1 MSAFFVF
8 DLDGTL
14 VESLPGIAE
23 GLNRALVSV
32 GRSPHPQ
39 QAVRGMIGR
48 GAANLCAAALG
59 YADAAL
65 APADELEAL
74 HAAFRREYPQ
84 CWQGQGTV
92 PYAGVAEM
100 LARLVAAGARVAV
113 LSNKPHEVTEVMV
126 RTLFPDVPFEPVL
139 GHTGAF
145 PRKPAPDAL
154 LHIAQLWGVE
164 PEALTLVGDSLYD
177 ARTAAN
183 AGAGCVLVTW
193 GYAAPAG
200 LRAWGCP
207 CVDAVEPLARHLLAL
222 AGAPPAEERR

>member
-1 MSAFFVF
+1 MKACVVF

-23 GLNRALVSV
+23 GLNRALAAV
-32 GRSPHPQ
+32 GRAPHPPA
-39 QAVRGMIGR
+39 AVRGMIGR
-48 GAANLCAAALG
+48 GAGNLCAAALG

-84 CWQGQGTV
+84 CWQGEGTT
-92 PYAGVAEM
+92 PYDGIPEM
-100 LARLVAAGARVAV
+100 LIRLVQAGARVGI

-126 RTLFPDVPFEPVL
+126 RHLFPTVPFEPIL
-139 GHTGAF
+139 GHTKAF

-154 LHIAQLWGVE
+154 LHIARMWGGA
-164 PEALTLVGDSLYD
+164 PAALTLVGDSLYD

-183 AGAGCVLVTW
+183 AGAGCALVTW
-193 GYAAPAG
+193 GYADAQE
-200 LRAWGCP
+200 LEAWGRCP
-207 CVDAVEPLARHLLAL
+207 TFRTVGALERHLLF
-222 AGAPPAEERR
+222 ES